1 MPAKVKNAVAAN
13 AEAIP
18 SLIRKTDKAEPDARL
33 EWKVTGVPG
42 LSLVR
47 TANGVWSWSLRFMA
61 GTGARRKSVRRAIGP
76 ASGPVAKSLADAKAE
91 ALNVAANGPAGFGDD
106 GEAKQTLRELFDAF
120 EQFNQNSPKGRSPR
134 TLRNYRYY
142 LEKDIFPTLGHVPVN
157 ALTRQ
162 DFAKVLAK
170 VETRSAKAAH
180 ESRSGLGSLLKWAE
194 RRFLVDEN
202 PVRGMGFIHESAPR
216 DRLVTDD
223 EIAALWKAVDSKEFG
238 ATK

>member
-91 ALNVAANGPAGFGDD
+91 ALNVAANGPTGFGDD
-106 GEAKQTLRELFDAF
+106 GEGKQTLRELFDAF
-120 EQFNQNSPKGRSPR
+120 ENFNQNSPKGRSPR

-142 LEKDIFPTLGHVPVN
+142 LEKDVFPTLGHVPVN
-157 ALTRQ
+157 ELTKQ

-170 VETRSAKAAH
+170 VEARSAKAARQVSH
-180 ESRSGLGSLLKWAE
+180 
-194 RRFLVDEN
+194 
-202 PVRGMGFIHESAPR
+202 P
-216 DRLVTDD
+216 
-223 EIAALWKAVDSKEFG
+223 AVCLSHWSDAKP
-238 ATK
+238 